1 MNRSNLPG
9 GGFVMQSPEEML
21 KRTYAA
27 KPRGAPEPAREA
39 EKRELPER
47 KLVMNPIKQGGV
59 YRQLMA
65 SHDRMRTRHLG

>member
-1 MNRSNLPG
+1 
-9 GGFVMQSPEEML
+9 MQTPEEML

-27 KPRGAPEPAREA
+27 KPRKAPEPARQA
-39 EKRELPER
+39 ERLAPER
-47 KLVMNPIKQGGV
+47 KLVMNPIKQNGV

>member
-1 MNRSNLPG
+1 MNRRNLPG
-9 GGFVMQSPEEML
+9 GGFVMQTPEEML

-27 KPRGAPEPAREA
+27 PQKKTPESARAPQRPEA
-39 EKRELPER
+39 PGR
-47 KLVMNPIKQGGV
+47 KLVMNPIKQNGV